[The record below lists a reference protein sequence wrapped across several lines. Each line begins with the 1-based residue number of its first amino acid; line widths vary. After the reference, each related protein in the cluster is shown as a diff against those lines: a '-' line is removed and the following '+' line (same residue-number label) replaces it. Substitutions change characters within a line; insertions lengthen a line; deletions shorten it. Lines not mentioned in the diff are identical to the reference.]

1 MFGKKEKKTAFA
13 AGGTTLISKNTEIVG
28 DIHFSGTLMIEGH
41 VKGNVY
47 AVDADNAQARVLES
61 GKVEGEM
68 RVPSLVINGSVSGN
82 VYSSKHIELAAKT
95 VINGNV
101 HYSLIEIV
109 KGAQVN
115 GSLVYSTKPFPTKA
129 PEKVKAPM
137 PMANNLNVSKSSVL
151 PSEAAPSKV

>member
-47 AVDADNAQARVLES
+47 ASDGENAQARVLES
-61 GKVEGEM
+61 GKVEGEI
-68 RVPSLVINGSVSGN
+68 RVPTLVINGSVSGD
-82 VYSSKHIELAAKT
+82 VFSSKHIELAAKT
-95 VINGNV
+95 VIAGNV

-109 KGAQVN
+109 KGAQIN
-115 GSLVYSTKPFPTKA
+115 GKLVYDAAAK
-129 PEKVKAPM
+129 
-137 PMANNLNVSKSSVL
+137 KSSSST
-151 PSEAAPSKV
+151 PTAQAAEKSAPSSATLGTPAGSKV

>member
-1 MFGKKEKKTAFA
+1 MFGKKDKKTAFA

-41 VKGNVY
+41 IKGNVY
-47 AVDADNAQARVLES
+47 AMDADNAQARVLES
-61 GKVEGEM
+61 GKVEGEI
-68 RVPSLVINGSVSGN
+68 RVPSLVINGSVTGN

-101 HYSLIEIV
+101 HYALIEIV

-115 GSLVYSTKPFPTKA
+115 GSLVYSTKPFPAKTPDKGTA
-129 PEKVKAPM
+129 LG
-137 PMANNLNVSKSSVL
+137 ANNTNIRKSPVHGPEVS
-151 PSEAAPSKV
+151 PSKV

>member
-1 MFGKKEKKTAFA
+1 MFGKKDKKTAFA

-28 DIHFSGTLMIEGH
+28 DLHFSGTLMIEGR
-41 VKGNVY
+41 VKGNIY
-47 AVDADNAQARVLES
+47 AADTDNAQARVLES
-61 GKVEGEM
+61 GKVEGEI
-68 RVPSLVINGSVSGN
+68 RVPTLVINGSVTGN

-115 GSLVYSTKPFPTKA
+115 GSLVYSTQPSPMKAKPPATG
-129 PEKVKAPM
+129 
-137 PMANNLNVSKSSVL
+137 
-151 PSEAAPSKV
+151 PSKKSVDAILPVDAIPSKA